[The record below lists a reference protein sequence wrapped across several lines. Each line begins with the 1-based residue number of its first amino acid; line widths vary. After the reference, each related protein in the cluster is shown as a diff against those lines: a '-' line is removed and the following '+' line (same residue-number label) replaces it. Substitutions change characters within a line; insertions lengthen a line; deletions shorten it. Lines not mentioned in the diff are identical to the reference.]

1 MRRSRHG
8 AVAPGLGM
16 EAVRGFAVFLHAH
29 DPAHE
34 VPPPGLFPRRRLRA
48 VPYLYSPADIAT
60 LQAAAGRLRG
70 PLRAETYTTLI
81 ALLAV
86 TGLRIGEALA
96 LDDGDIDTGEGMLIV
111 RQDKAQSFRLVP
123 LHPTALAALAGYRR
137 RRDQAF
143 PGRAAPA
150 VLASRTGDRLTYN
163 AVHKTFTRLAAAAGL
178 GPRTGRCR
186 PTIHGLRHSFAVN
199 MLAGW
204 YRDGADVP
212 ARLPWLSTV
221 MGHSG
226 PAFDLLVRV
235 IVPGADGAG
244 SAAAAGPRRPG
255 RRRPP
260 GGAVMTLLAPSLQ
273 AFFTDRL
280 MRQLQASGH
289 TIRSYRATWRLLL
302 LFAAAQRSKAPSEL
316 DFADLSAPL
325 ITGFLDHL
333 EHQRGNT
340 VRTRN
345 LRLAAIH
352 SMFAYAAPQHPEHAD
367 DIARVLAVP
376 GKRFRTTIV
385 THLTEEEITA
395 LLQAPDPG
403 TWTGRRDHALL
414 LAAVTTGL
422 RAGEL
427 AGLTRADTHLGDGPH
442 LECHGKGRKDRVTPL
457 LRDTVAVLAAWLGE
471 NPGGPGSP
479 LFPTRRGTPMS
490 QDAIEDCVKR
500 HAATAAATCPSLT
513 SKNVTPHVLRH
524 SCAVRMLR
532 SGIDIAVIALW
543 MGHESTRT
551 TMIYL
556 KADLE
561 LKQRALDRTVPVDG
575 EPGRYRPPDDIIDFL
590 DRL

>member
-1 MRRSRHG
+1 
-8 AVAPGLGM
+8 
-16 EAVRGFAVFLHAH
+16 
-29 DPAHE
+29 
-34 VPPPGLFPRRRLRA
+34 
-48 VPYLYSPADIAT
+48 
-60 LQAAAGRLRG
+60 
-70 PLRAETYTTLI
+70 
-81 ALLAV
+81 
-86 TGLRIGEALA
+86 
-96 LDDGDIDTGEGMLIV
+96 
-111 RQDKAQSFRLVP
+111 
-123 LHPTALAALAGYRR
+123 
-137 RRDQAF
+137 
-143 PGRAAPA
+143 
-150 VLASRTGDRLTYN
+150 
-163 AVHKTFTRLAAAAGL
+163 
-178 GPRTGRCR
+178 
-186 PTIHGLRHSFAVN
+186 
-199 MLAGW
+199 
-204 YRDGADVP
+204 
-212 ARLPWLSTV
+212 
-221 MGHSG
+221 
-226 PAFDLLVRV
+226 
-235 IVPGADGAG
+235 
-244 SAAAAGPRRPG
+244 
-255 RRRPP
+255 
-260 GGAVMTLLAPSLQ
+260 MTLLAPSLQ

-302 LFAAAQRSKAPSEL
+302 LFAAAQKSKAPSEL

-422 RAGEL
+422 RASEL

-457 LRDTVAVLAAWLGE
+457 LRNTVAVLAAWLGE

-500 HAATAAATCPSLT
+500 HAADRRPHLPLPDQQERHSPCPEALLRGEDA
-513 SKNVTPHVLRH
+513 PLRH
-524 SCAVRMLR
+524 RHR
-532 SGIDIAVIALW
+532 RHRI
-543 MGHESTRT
+543 
-551 TMIYL
+551 
-556 KADLE
+556 
-561 LKQRALDRTVPVDG
+561 VDG
-575 EPGRYRPPDDIIDFL
+575 PRINPDHHDLPQSRPRAQAARPRPHRPCRRPARPLPAARRHHRLPRPPLIIPARITKTAL
-590 DRL
+590 HRAGRRPPG

>member
-1 MRRSRHG
+1 
-8 AVAPGLGM
+8 
-16 EAVRGFAVFLHAH
+16 
-29 DPAHE
+29 
-34 VPPPGLFPRRRLRA
+34 
-48 VPYLYSPADIAT
+48 
-60 LQAAAGRLRG
+60 
-70 PLRAETYTTLI
+70 
-81 ALLAV
+81 
-86 TGLRIGEALA
+86 
-96 LDDGDIDTGEGMLIV
+96 
-111 RQDKAQSFRLVP
+111 
-123 LHPTALAALAGYRR
+123 
-137 RRDQAF
+137 
-143 PGRAAPA
+143 
-150 VLASRTGDRLTYN
+150 
-163 AVHKTFTRLAAAAGL
+163 
-178 GPRTGRCR
+178 
-186 PTIHGLRHSFAVN
+186 
-199 MLAGW
+199 
-204 YRDGADVP
+204 
-212 ARLPWLSTV
+212 
-221 MGHSG
+221 
-226 PAFDLLVRV
+226 
-235 IVPGADGAG
+235 
-244 SAAAAGPRRPG
+244 
-255 RRRPP
+255 
-260 GGAVMTLLAPSLQ
+260 MTLLAPSLQ

-302 LFAAAQRSKAPSEL
+302 LFAAAQKSKAPSEL

-340 VRTRN
+340 ARTRN

-385 THLTEEEITA
+385 THLSEEEITA

-422 RAGEL
+422 RASEL

-500 HAATAAATCPSLT
+500 HAAAAAPHLSLPDQQERHSPCPEALMRGEDA
-513 SKNVTPHVLRH
+513 PLRH
-524 SCAVRMLR
+524 RHR
-532 SGIDIAVIALW
+532 RHRI
-543 MGHESTRT
+543 
-551 TMIYL
+551 
-556 KADLE
+556 
-561 LKQRALDRTVPVDG
+561 VDG
-575 EPGRYRPPDDIIDFL
+575 PRINPDHDDLPQSRPRAQAARPRPHRPHRRPARPLPAARRHHRLPRPPLIIPA
-590 DRL
+590 RIAETACTGPGPKTAGIIASPE

>member
-1 MRRSRHG
+1 
-8 AVAPGLGM
+8 
-16 EAVRGFAVFLHAH
+16 
-29 DPAHE
+29 
-34 VPPPGLFPRRRLRA
+34 
-48 VPYLYSPADIAT
+48 
-60 LQAAAGRLRG
+60 
-70 PLRAETYTTLI
+70 
-81 ALLAV
+81 
-86 TGLRIGEALA
+86 
-96 LDDGDIDTGEGMLIV
+96 
-111 RQDKAQSFRLVP
+111 
-123 LHPTALAALAGYRR
+123 
-137 RRDQAF
+137 
-143 PGRAAPA
+143 
-150 VLASRTGDRLTYN
+150 
-163 AVHKTFTRLAAAAGL
+163 
-178 GPRTGRCR
+178 
-186 PTIHGLRHSFAVN
+186 
-199 MLAGW
+199 
-204 YRDGADVP
+204 
-212 ARLPWLSTV
+212 
-221 MGHSG
+221 
-226 PAFDLLVRV
+226 
-235 IVPGADGAG
+235 
-244 SAAAAGPRRPG
+244 
-255 RRRPP
+255 
-260 GGAVMTLLAPSLQ
+260 
-273 AFFTDRL
+273 
-280 MRQLQASGH
+280 
-289 TIRSYRATWRLLL
+289 
-302 LFAAAQRSKAPSEL
+302 
-316 DFADLSAPL
+316 
-325 ITGFLDHL
+325 
-333 EHQRGNT
+333 
-340 VRTRN
+340 
-345 LRLAAIH
+345 
-352 SMFAYAAPQHPEHAD
+352 MFAYAAPQHPEHAD

-556 KADLE
+556 NSRE
-561 LKQRALDRTVPVDG
+561 LHQTG
-575 EPGRYRPPDDIIDFL
+575 EKPQVAMSGRCSSGLPEVL
-590 DRL
+590 GTAA